1 MGGSCHAPSFVVL
14 LRVAELEASEAPS
27 NVDQILCRGGLSF
40 QGPNHCSPAVDNE
53 VETSEMDDCFEGSN
67 DVMIGHP
74 ELGEANYWSFEPSL
88 TIKFVCACFES
99 RLCA

>member
-1 MGGSCHAPSFVVL
+1 MGRSCRALPSVVL
-14 LRVAELEASEAPS
+14 LRGAKLEVLKDPI
-27 NVDQILCRGGLSF
+27 NVDETLCRGGLSF

-74 ELGEANYWSFEPSL
+74 ELGEEDVENM
-88 TIKFVCACFES
+88 
-99 RLCA
+99 